1 MKKLVENTEIE
12 SPSISIERKKRK
24 MEEVYRTL
32 EKLGAVSKETAKT
45 SKEINSNLPKEAI
58 VDHIDYVKKNKKAQ
72 LNTPSFVGSLAGVMS
87 KAKILGKVYRIEKE
101 NQEAKWYIVGKI
113 KMINDIDPRDM

>member
-1 MKKLVENTEIE
+1 MKKLVEHEEIE

-24 MEEVYRTL
+24 MEEVYKVL

-45 SKEINSNLPKEAI
+45 SKEINSNLPKEPI
-58 VDHIDYVKKNKKAQ
+58 VDNIDYVKKNKKAQ

-101 NQEAKWYIVGKI
+101 NQEAKWYILGKI
-113 KMINDIDPRDM
+113 KMISDIDPRDM